1 MAISQVEVE
10 PEDVFEKVRGR
21 AITKVKQLLSE
32 TYARDK
38 EDFRSDLAEALD
50 IEEENELPKCEVE
63 VRLTIG
69 KQIISASGFEVE
81 EKDDEDGDED
91 E

>member
-10 PEDVFEKVRGR
+10 PEDIFEKVRGK
-21 AITKVKQLLSE
+21 AITKVKELLRE
-32 TYARDK
+32 TYARHK

-50 IEEENELPKCEVE
+50 IEEDELPKFEVE
-63 VRLTIG
+63 VRVTIG
-69 KQIISASGFEVE
+69 KQFISVSGFEAE
-81 EKDDEDGDED
+81 EKDEDEDDED

>member
-1 MAISQVEVE
+1 MAIRQVEVE
-10 PEDVFEKVRGR
+10 PEDIFEKVRGK
-21 AITKVKQLLSE
+21 AISKVKELLSE

-50 IEEENELPKCEVE
+50 IEEENELPKFEVE

-81 EKDDEDGDED
+81 ENDDEDDDDE
-91 E
+91 